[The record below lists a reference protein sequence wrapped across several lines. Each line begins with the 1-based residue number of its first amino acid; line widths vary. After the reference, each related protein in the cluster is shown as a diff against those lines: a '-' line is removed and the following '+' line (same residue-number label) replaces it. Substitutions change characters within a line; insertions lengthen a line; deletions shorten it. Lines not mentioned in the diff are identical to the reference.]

1 VAWRAETALG
11 RRFGQGAPSVAAL
24 RRRAGFPIVDTKH
37 QEPMMTQTSN
47 RFFDEMARL
56 MTDAA
61 SVAQGVRREAETVL
75 RTQVE
80 RWIADLD
87 LVKRED
93 FDVVRELASKARA
106 ENERLSARVAALEAK
121 LGTASEVAD
130 EPTGSEAPAKP
141 LAAPPDAS
149 GSPPLG

>member
-1 VAWRAETALG
+1 
-11 RRFGQGAPSVAAL
+11 
-24 RRRAGFPIVDTKH
+24 
-37 QEPMMTQTSN
+37 MTQTSN
-47 RFFDEMARL
+47 RFFDELARL

-106 ENERLSARVAALEAK
+106 ENERLSARGAALEAR
-121 LGTASEVAD
+121 LGIPGEAAD
-130 EPTGSEAPAKP
+130 GSTGSDAPANP
-141 LAAPPDAS
+141 LPAASDAS
-149 GSPPLG
+149 DPAPHG

>member
-1 VAWRAETALG
+1 
-11 RRFGQGAPSVAAL
+11 
-24 RRRAGFPIVDTKH
+24 
-37 QEPMMTQTSN
+37 MTQTSN
-47 RFFDEMARL
+47 RLFDGLARL

-93 FDVVRELASKARA
+93 FDVVREMASKARA
-106 ENERLSARVAALEAK
+106 ENERLAARVAELEAR
-121 LGTASEVAD
+121 LGVAA
-130 EPTGSEAPAKP
+130 EAPGQEGRS
-141 LAAPPDAS
+141 AAPANPGQVAPS
-149 GSPPLG
+149 GAGAIPS

>member
-1 VAWRAETALG
+1 
-11 RRFGQGAPSVAAL
+11 
-24 RRRAGFPIVDTKH
+24 
-37 QEPMMTQTSN
+37 
-47 RFFDEMARL
+47 MARL

-93 FDVVRELASKARA
+93 FDVVRDLASKARA
-106 ENERLSARVAALEAK
+106 ENERLAVRVAELEAR
-121 LGTASEVAD
+121 LGVVAEVK
-130 EPTGSEAPAKP
+130 EPAAGSDTPTNPQPLQQGETGAVPS
-141 LAAPPDAS
+141 
-149 GSPPLG
+149 